1 MRYIFLILLSIFLV
15 SCSDS
20 PETIQVVKDTK
31 EIHSIID
38 ERLLGSVEAI
48 NSTIALVIAM
58 FTLIIAVIGFGFY
71 DNSHKKKELL
81 SEVEDKTTL
90 MIDKKFKEQI
100 EETNIEI
107 NKKTNSI
114 INHAILRLKHESR
127 KEEFLRN
134 MLFSDLN
141 KMHATE
147 QKKNATKALNDYSDR
162 YYIVSQLT
170 SGISKEQ
177 TSALSRLPTGA
188 YKKITKLESFKNY
201 ITFLKNS
208 DISLDTFEKIE
219 ELEDKLIL

>member
-38 ERLLGSVEAI
+38 ERLLSSVEAI

-71 DNSHKKKELL
+71 DNSRKKKELL
-81 SEVEDKTTL
+81 SEVEDKTTF

-107 NKKTNSI
+107 NKKTKSI
-114 INHAILRLKHESR
+114 INYAIRRLKHESQ

-134 MLFSDLN
+134 MLFYDLN
-141 KMHATE
+141 KIHATE
-147 QKKNATKALNDYSDR
+147 QKNSDNAFSNYADR